1 MLNVLLASTALL
13 AEPTS
18 TAVTVAAEPAAMHGT
33 LLSPDGQ
40 IRAAAVII
48 PGSGPTDRNGDSPLG
63 VSAASYRLLAEAL
76 ADQGIATL
84 RYDKRGVGQSAA
96 AIVAEDQLTFD
107 ISATDA
113 RLWLDEA
120 LARTGLSCVWLI
132 GHSEGALVALKAA
145 EDNDPR
151 ICGLVLVAGAGRKI
165 GDVLREQLVSVGL
178 SEPLRDAAFAA
189 LTELEAGRTTEAPA
203 ELAALFRPSVQPY
216 LISWLA
222 LDPAQLAASF
232 QGPMM
237 IGQGTTDLQTTL
249 TDAQALHAA
258 QPNAQLTI
266 WEGVNHV
273 LKIAP
278 ADRAANSATY
288 ADPTLPL
295 AQGVAEDIAAFILS
309 PR

>member
-1 MLNVLLASTALL
+1 MLNVLLASAALV

-18 TAVTVAAEPAAMHGT
+18 TAVTVATEPAAMHGT

-84 RYDKRGVGQSAA
+84 RFDKRGVGQSAA

-113 RLWLDEA
+113 RLWLDET
-120 LARTGLSCVWLI
+120 LARTGLSCAWLI

-151 ICGLVLVAGAGRKI
+151 ICGLILVSGAGRRI
-165 GDVLREQLVSVGL
+165 GDVLREQLATSL
-178 SEPLRDAAFAA
+178 PTALRDAAFAA
-189 LTELEAGRTTEAPA
+189 LTELEAGRTTQAPPA
-203 ELAALFRPSVQPY
+203 LAALFRPSVQPY

-222 LDPAQLAASF
+222 LDPARLAASF
-232 QGPMM
+232 HGPMM
-237 IGQGTTDLQTTL
+237 IGQGSTDLQTTL
-249 TDAQALHAA
+249 TDAEALQAA
-258 QPNAQLTI
+258 QPNAQLTV

-288 ADPTLPL
+288 SDPTLPL
-295 AQGVAEDIAAFILS
+295 APGVAEDIAAFILS

>member
-18 TAVTVAAEPAAMHGT
+18 TAVTVATEPAAMHGT

-84 RYDKRGVGQSAA
+84 RYDKRGVGHSAA

-120 LARTGLSCVWLI
+120 LARTGLSCAWLI

-151 ICGLVLVAGAGRKI
+151 ICGLILVSGAGRRI
-165 GDVLREQLVSVGL
+165 GDVLREQLSTNL
-178 SEPLRDAAFAA
+178 PAALRDGAFAA
-189 LTELEAGRTTEAPA
+189 LTELEAGRTTVAPPA
-203 ELAALFRPSVQPY
+203 LAALFRPSVQPY

-222 LDPAQLAASF
+222 LDPARLAASF

-237 IGQGTTDLQTTL
+237 IGQGSTDLQTTL
-249 TDAQALHAA
+249 TDAEALQAA
-258 QPNAQLTI
+258 QHNAQLTV

-288 ADPTLPL
+288 SDPTLPL
-295 AQGVAEDIAAFILS
+295 APGVAEDIAAFILS

>member
-1 MLNVLLASTALL
+1 MLTVLLASTALL

-18 TAVTVAAEPAAMHGT
+18 TAVTVATEPAAMHGT
-33 LLSPDGQ
+33 LLAPDGR

-76 ADQGIATL
+76 ADQGIATI
-84 RYDKRGVGQSAA
+84 RYDKRGVGASTPASM
-96 AIVAEDQLTFD
+96 AENQLTFD
-107 ISATDA
+107 VAVADA

-120 LARTGLSCVWLI
+120 LSRTGLTCVWLI
-132 GHSEGALVALKAA
+132 GHSEGALVAQKAA
-145 EDNDPR
+145 EGDDPR
-151 ICGLVLVAGAGRKI
+151 ICGLILVSGAGRRI
-165 GDVLREQLVSVGL
+165 GDVLREQLSTAL
-178 SEPLRDAAFAA
+178 PAALRDAAFAA
-189 LTELEAGRTTEAPA
+189 LTELEAGQTTEAPP

-222 LDPAQLAASF
+222 LDPAQLAASYH
-232 QGPMM
+232 GPMM
-237 IGQGTTDLQTTL
+237 IGQGSTDLQTTL
-249 TDAQALHAA
+249 MDAEALHVA

-278 ADRAANSATY
+278 AERAANSATY
-288 ADPTLPL
+288 TDPTLPL
-295 AQGVAEDIAAFILS
+295 APGVAEDIAAFILN

>member
-1 MLNVLLASTALL
+1 MLNVLLASATLV

-18 TAVTVAAEPAAMHGT
+18 TAVTVATEPAAMHGT

-96 AIVAEDQLTFD
+96 AIVAEYQLTFD

-120 LARTGLSCVWLI
+120 LARTGLSCAWLI

-151 ICGLVLVAGAGRKI
+151 ICGLILVSGAGRRI
-165 GDVLREQLVSVGL
+165 GDVLREQLATNL
-178 SEPLRDAAFAA
+178 PAALRDAAFAA
-189 LTELEAGRTTEAPA
+189 LTELEAGRTTEAPPA
-203 ELAALFRPSVQPY
+203 LAALFRPSVQPY

-222 LDPAQLAASF
+222 LDPARLAASF

-237 IGQGTTDLQTTL
+237 IGQGSTDLQTTL
-249 TDAQALHAA
+249 TDAEALQAA
-258 QPNAQLTI
+258 QPSAQLTV

-295 AQGVAEDIAAFILS
+295 APGVAEDIAAFILS

>member
-1 MLNVLLASTALL
+1 MLTVLLASTALL

-18 TAVTVAAEPAAMHGT
+18 TAVTVATEPAAMHGT
-33 LLSPDGQ
+33 LLAPDGR

-76 ADQGIATL
+76 ADQGIATI
-84 RYDKRGVGQSAA
+84 RYDKRGVGASTA
-96 AIVAEDQLTFD
+96 AIMAENQLTFD
-107 ISATDA
+107 VAVADA

-120 LARTGLSCVWLI
+120 LSRTGLTCVWLI
-132 GHSEGALVALKAA
+132 GHSEGALVAQKAA
-145 EDNDPR
+145 EGDDPR
-151 ICGLVLVAGAGRKI
+151 ICGLILVSGAGRRI
-165 GDVLREQLVSVGL
+165 GDVLREQLSTAL
-178 SEPLRDAAFAA
+178 PAALRDAALAA
-189 LTELEAGRTTEAPA
+189 LTELEAGRTTEAPP

-232 QGPMM
+232 HGPMM
-237 IGQGTTDLQTTL
+237 IGQGSTDLQTTL
-249 TDAQALHAA
+249 ADAEALYAA
-258 QPNAQLTI
+258 QPNAQLAI

-278 ADRAANSATY
+278 AERAANSATY
-288 ADPTLPL
+288 TDPTLPL
-295 AQGVAEDIAAFILS
+295 APGVAEDIAAFILN

>member
-1 MLNVLLASTALL
+1 MLTVLLASTALL

-18 TAVTVAAEPAAMHGT
+18 TAVTVATEPAAMHGT
-33 LLSPDGQ
+33 LLAPDGR

-76 ADQGIATL
+76 ADQGIATI
-84 RYDKRGVGQSAA
+84 RYDKRGVGASTA
-96 AIVAEDQLTFD
+96 AIMAENQLTFD
-107 ISATDA
+107 VAVADA
-113 RLWLDEA
+113 RLWLNEA
-120 LARTGLSCVWLI
+120 LSRTGLTCVWLI
-132 GHSEGALVALKAA
+132 GHSEGALVAQKAA
-145 EDNDPR
+145 EGDDPR
-151 ICGLVLVAGAGRKI
+151 ICGLILVSGAGRRI
-165 GDVLREQLVSVGL
+165 GDVLREQLSTAL
-178 SEPLRDAAFAA
+178 PAALRDAAFAA
-189 LTELEAGRTTEAPA
+189 LTELEAGRTTEAPP

-222 LDPAQLAASF
+222 LDPAHLAASYH
-232 QGPMM
+232 GPMM
-237 IGQGTTDLQTTL
+237 IGQGSTDLQTTL
-249 TDAQALHAA
+249 MDAEALHVA

-278 ADRAANSATY
+278 AERAANSATY
-288 ADPTLPL
+288 TDPTLPL
-295 AQGVAEDIAAFILS
+295 APGVAEDIAAFILN

>member
-1 MLNVLLASTALL
+1 MLNVLLASAALL
-13 AEPTS
+13 SEPTS
-18 TAVTVAAEPAAMHGT
+18 TAVTVATEPAAMHGT

-63 VSAASYRLLAEAL
+63 VSAAAYRLLAEAL

-84 RYDKRGVGQSAA
+84 RYDKRGVGQSTA

-120 LARTGLSCVWLI
+120 LAGTGLSCAWLI

-151 ICGLVLVAGAGRKI
+151 ICGLILVSGAGRRI
-165 GDVLREQLVSVGL
+165 GDVLREQLSTNL
-178 SEPLRDAAFAA
+178 PAALRDAAFAA
-189 LTELEAGRTTEAPA
+189 LVELEAGRTTEAPPA
-203 ELAALFRPSVQPY
+203 LAALFRPSVQPY
-216 LISWLA
+216 LISWLT
-222 LDPAQLAASF
+222 LDPARLAASF
-232 QGPMM
+232 RGPMM
-237 IGQGTTDLQTTL
+237 IGQGSTDLQTTL
-249 TDAQALHAA
+249 TDAEALYAA
-258 QPNAQLTI
+258 QPNAQLTV

-278 ADRAANSATY
+278 ADRTANSATY
-288 ADPTLPL
+288 ADPTLAL
-295 AQGVAEDIAAFILS
+295 APGVAEDIAAFILS

>member
-1 MLNVLLASTALL
+1 MLSILLASATLL
-13 AEPTS
+13 SEPTS
-18 TAVTVAAEPAAMHGT
+18 RAVTVATEPAAMHGT

-40 IRAAAVII
+40 IRAAAIII

-120 LARTGLSCVWLI
+120 LAGTGLSCAWLI

-145 EDNDPR
+145 
-151 ICGLVLVAGAGRKI
+151 
-165 GDVLREQLVSVGL
+165 DVLREQLVSVGL
-178 SEPLRDAAFAA
+178 PAPLRDAAFAA
-189 LTELEAGRTTEAPA
+189 LTELEAGRTTEAPP

-222 LDPAQLAASF
+222 LDPARLAASF
-232 QGPMM
+232 RGPMM
-237 IGQGTTDLQTTL
+237 IGQGSTDLQTTL
-249 TDAQALHAA
+249 TDAEALYAA
-258 QPNAQLTI
+258 QPNAQLTV

-278 ADRAANSATY
+278 ADRTANSATY
-288 ADPTLPL
+288 ADPTLAL
-295 AQGVAEDIAAFILS
+295 APGVAEDIAAFILS